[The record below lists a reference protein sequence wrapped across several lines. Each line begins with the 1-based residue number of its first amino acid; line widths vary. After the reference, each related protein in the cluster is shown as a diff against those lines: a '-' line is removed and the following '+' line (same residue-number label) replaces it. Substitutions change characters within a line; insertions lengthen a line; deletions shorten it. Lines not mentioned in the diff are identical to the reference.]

1 MPSAIHQWL
10 LVWIARRMT
19 RDGFVVSGF
28 DGFAPRGLE
37 WTALPTPFEFRG
49 VRADAWGQRT
59 AGRLIAFGEAKTV
72 DDVDTHHTRQ
82 QLGILGKTRMK
93 GVGTPCP
100 LYVGV
105 PRSAVYELDRVLID
119 VGLLGAKHVI
129 RVHVP
134 DVLLEDAQH
143 GSREDYRT
151 PA

>member
-28 DGFAPRGLE
+28 DGLAPRGLE

-82 QLGILGKTRMK
+82 QLAILGKTRMK

-105 PRSAVYELDRVLID
+105 PLSAVYDLDRVLID

-129 RVHVP
+129 RVHVRIP
-134 DVLLEDAQH
+134 TIVTGHSGDRDRRGA
-143 GSREDYRT
+143 
-151 PA
+151 